1 MPRAACRIPSASRL
15 APRAAYPLPA
25 LPVSGNLFIVCAPS
39 GAGKTSLVNAL
50 IEREPAIELSVSYT
64 TREPREGEIDG
75 VDYHFVAHASFVEMA
90 GRGEFL
96 ESAEVHGNLY
106 GSSQA
111 WIDSRMREGRDIVL
125 EIDWQGAQQVRRLI
139 PGAIGVF
146 ILPPALDALRRR
158 LTARGKDSTEVIERR
173 LANARDEIAHVEEF
187 DYVIINQTFDV
198 AVVDLVS
205 IVRATRLKVTAQLT
219 RFRDLINAMK

>member
-1 MPRAACRIPSASRL
+1 MTNGS
-15 APRAAYPLPA
+15 
-25 LPVSGNLFIVCAPS
+25 LFIVCAPS

-64 TREPREGEIDG
+64 TRAPRDGETDG
-75 VDYHFVAHASFVEMA
+75 VDYHFVSRDDFVAMA

-106 GSSQA
+106 GTSQA
-111 WIDSRMREGRDIVL
+111 WIDSRMGEGRDIVL
-125 EIDWQGAQQVRRLI
+125 EIDWQGAQQVRRLV
-139 PGAIGVF
+139 PAAIGVF
-146 ILPPALDALRRR
+146 ILPPSLDALRRR
-158 LTARGKDSTEVIERR
+158 LTGRGKDSTEVIDRR
-173 LANARDEIAHVEEF
+173 LSNARQEIAHVEEF
-187 DYVIINQTFDV
+187 DYVIINQIFDV

>member
-1 MPRAACRIPSASRL
+1 MP
-15 APRAAYPLPA
+15 
-25 LPVSGNLFIVCAPS
+25 GNLFIVCAPS

-50 IEREPAIELSVSYT
+50 IEREPAIELSVSHT
-64 TREPREGEIDG
+64 TRPPREGETDG
-75 VDYHFVAHASFVEMA
+75 VDYHFVSRETFVQMA

-111 WIDSRMREGRDIVL
+111 WIDARMREDRDIVL

-139 PGAIGVF
+139 PGAVGVF
-146 ILPPALDALRRR
+146 ILPPSLDALRRR

-173 LANARDEIAHVEEF
+173 LANAREEIAHVEEF